1 MLTGG
6 RLGRGGGA
14 PLLQGVEWSGEWG
27 VQKQQDCGLP
37 EGLVGTPLWVVSA
50 KNDDPIH
57 GKLAR
62 PRCPPPG
69 PSPDSLLTPGSVQM
83 RRNCHLPGPPGTSHL
98 LVPSLFQ
105 LLTHLTSPRG
115 V

>member
-1 MLTGG
+1 MNRQEAGAG
-6 RLGRGGGA
+6 RWS

-27 VQKQQDCGLP
+27 VGKQQDCGLL

-57 GKLAR
+57 GKPAR

-69 PSPDSLLTPGSVQM
+69 PSPDSLLTPGSPQPQDLCEDGHVDM
-83 RRNCHLPGPPGTSHL
+83 DGPAWIS
-98 LVPSLFQ
+98 
-105 LLTHLTSPRG
+105 
-115 V
+115 